1 MNFDEGPR
9 MIFVI
14 VIFPV
19 VEIKHAFEYRTGIL
33 TNLYAAQ
40 NFLFCIFLRLNVS
53 FPCLAHFSLTD
64 L

>member
-1 MNFDEGPR
+1 MNFDEGPW

-14 VIFPV
+14 AIFPV

-40 NFLFCIFLRLNVS
+40 NFCSSFFSDWTLVFPAWRIF
-53 FPCLAHFSLTD
+53 H
-64 L
+64 